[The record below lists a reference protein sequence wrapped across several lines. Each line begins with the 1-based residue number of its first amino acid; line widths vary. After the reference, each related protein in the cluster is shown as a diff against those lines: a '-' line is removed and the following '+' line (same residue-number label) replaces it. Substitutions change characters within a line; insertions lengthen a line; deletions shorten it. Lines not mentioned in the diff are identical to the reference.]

1 LKNIFR
7 YLGYT
12 EYQIHKMLLV
22 VVVVVVMTYSGSGD
36 GSSGVILT
44 SFSVDHQNIFAL
56 LITFYLPNI
65 EKH

>member
-1 LKNIFR
+1 
-7 YLGYT
+7 
-12 EYQIHKMLLV
+12 MLL
-22 VVVVVVMTYSGSGD
+22 VVVVVVMTYSGGGD

-44 SFSVDHQNIFAL
+44 SFSVDHQNILAL

>member
-22 VVVVVVMTYSGSGD
+22 VVVVMTYSGGGD

-44 SFSVDHQNIFAL
+44 SFSVDHQNILAL
-56 LITFYLPNI
+56 PITFYLPNI

>member
-1 LKNIFR
+1 
-7 YLGYT
+7 
-12 EYQIHKMLLV
+12 MLL

-44 SFSVDHQNIFAL
+44 SYHQNILAL